1 MLKEIGSEIVKY
13 SISESAKNIDNGDSI
28 PKAVAK
34 GIGSGILSLLL
45 CVVVLLGGITLFI
58 AIIAGL

>member
-1 MLKEIGSEIVKY
+1 MLKEIGSELVKY
-13 SISESAKNIDNGDSI
+13 TISESAKNFDNGDSI

-34 GIGSGILSLLL
+34 GIGSGILSLFL
-45 CVVVLLGGITLFI
+45 CIVVLFGGIALFL

>member
-1 MLKEIGSEIVKY
+1 MLKNIGSEIVKY
-13 SISESAKNIDNGDSI
+13 SICESAKNFDNGDSI

-45 CVVVLLGGITLFI
+45 CVAVLIGGVALFI
-58 AIIAGL
+58 GILAGL